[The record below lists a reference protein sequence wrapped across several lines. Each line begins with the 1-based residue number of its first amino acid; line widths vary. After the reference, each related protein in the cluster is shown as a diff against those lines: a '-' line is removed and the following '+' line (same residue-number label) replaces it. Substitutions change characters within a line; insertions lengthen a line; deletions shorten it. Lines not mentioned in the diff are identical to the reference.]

1 MGSLF
6 CKVVEF
12 CMDHGIEVPDM
23 EGTYILRGG
32 RARRQPEHFTRERYF
47 RVEIFRATIDTQMA
61 ELNLKFNEK
70 VTDLL
75 TISAALIPK
84 NGFLSFQAKEICR
97 LIEKYY
103 PMDFNQQEMIALE
116 RQLNH
121 FKVDA
126 SSAEDMK
133 NIETLVQLCQ
143 ILVGTKRHRVWNMV
157 DRLIRLLVTLPVS
170 TATAER
176 VFSILKITKTRLRNK
191 MEDLYLANSLLVQI
205 EGDIAGDYT
214 YDDIIRDF
222 KNLKKRRADL

>member
-1 MGSLF
+1 
-6 CKVVEF
+6 
-12 CMDHGIEVPDM
+12 
-23 EGTYILRGG
+23 
-32 RARRQPEHFTRERYF
+32 
-47 RVEIFRATIDTQMA
+47 MA

-75 TISAALIPK
+75 TISATLIPK

-97 LIEKYY
+97 LVEKYY

-133 NIETLVQLCQ
+133 NIETLMQLCQ
-143 ILVGTKRHRVWNMV
+143 IFVGTKRHRVWNMV

-205 EGDIAGDYT
+205 EGEIAGDYT
-214 YDDIIRDF
+214 YNDIIRDF